1 MKEIVIAGACRTAV
15 GTFGGIF
22 RDVPAP
28 KLGAAVVTAALE
40 RAGIGKDVPGEV
52 IFGNC
57 MSRSDELNVA
67 RLIGLEAGLPI
78 TTPGFTIQRQ
88 CASGM
93 QAIVSAMQQIQT
105 GEHEVVV
112 AGGVEN
118 MSRIPYVI
126 DSMRT
131 GARLGHVQAI
141 DALVQGLTDPIHGI
155 HMGVTAENLA
165 EKYGVSRE
173 DQDELAYTSQMRA
186 VRAIEQGWFKGQ
198 IVPVEAPEGRKKTRV
213 CDTDEHPRKDTTL
226 EGLAKLRPAF
236 KKDGTVTAGNA
247 SGINDGAAA
256 MVVTSAQ
263 KARELGITPMA
274 RIVDH
279 EVAAVEPELMGY
291 GPVPA
296 VRRLME
302 RTGMSIGDFEL
313 VELNEAFAAQ
323 YLVCE
328 RQLGL
333 DRETTNV
340 NGSGIAIGHPVGCTG
355 SRIVVSLIHELQRRG
370 LKRGLATLCV
380 GGGQGKAMVVELV

>member
-28 KLGAAVVTAALE
+28 ELGTVVVEEALR
-40 RAGIGKDVPGEV
+40 RAGIGKDVPEEV
-52 IFGNC
+52 IFGCC
-57 MSRSDELNVA
+57 MMRFDELNIA
-67 RLIGLEAGLPI
+67 RLIGLKAGLPI
-78 TTPGFTIQRQ
+78 ETPAFTVQRQ

-93 QAIVSAMQQIQT
+93 QSIVCAMQQIQT

-118 MSRIPYVI
+118 MSRLPYAI
-126 DSMRT
+126 DQLRW
-131 GARLGHVQAI
+131 GARLGPVQAI
-141 DALVQGLTDPIHGI
+141 DTVVQGLTDPMHRI

-186 VRAIEQGWFKGQ
+186 TRAIENGWLKEQ
-198 IVPVEAPEGRKKTRV
+198 IVPVEAPAGRGKTRI
-213 CDTDEHPRKDTTL
+213 CDTDEHPRRDTTL
-226 EGLAKLRPAF
+226 EGLARLKPAF

-256 MVVTSAQ
+256 MVVTSMD
-263 KARELGITPMA
+263 KARELGVEPMA

-279 EVAAVEPELMGY
+279 EVAAVEPDLMGY

-296 VRRLME
+296 VRKLLK
-302 RTGMSIGDFEL
+302 RTGMTLDDFDL
-313 VELNEAFAAQ
+313 IELNEAFAAQ

-328 RQLGL
+328 RELGL
-333 DRETTNV
+333 DREKTNV
-340 NGSGIAIGHPVGCTG
+340 NGSGISMGHPVGCTG
-355 SRIVVSLIHELQRRG
+355 SRIVTSLIYELRRRG
-370 LKRGLATLCV
+370 LARGLATLCV
-380 GGGQGKAMVVELV
+380 GGGQGKAMILELV

>member
-1 MKEIVIAGACRTAV
+1 
-15 GTFGGIF
+15 
-22 RDVPAP
+22 
-28 KLGAAVVTAALE
+28 
-40 RAGIGKDVPGEV
+40 
-52 IFGNC
+52 
-57 MSRSDELNVA
+57 
-67 RLIGLEAGLPI
+67 
-78 TTPGFTIQRQ
+78 
-88 CASGM
+88 
-93 QAIVSAMQQIQT
+93 
-105 GEHEVVV
+105 
-112 AGGVEN
+112 
-118 MSRIPYVI
+118 
-126 DSMRT
+126 
-131 GARLGHVQAI
+131 
-141 DALVQGLTDPIHGI
+141 VQGLTDPIHHI

-186 VRAIEQGWFKGQ
+186 VGAIEKGYVKEQ
-198 IVPVEAPEGRKKTRV
+198 IVPVEAPAGRKKTRV

-256 MVVTSAQ
+256 MVVTSAG
-263 KARELGITPMA
+263 KARELGIAPMA
-274 RIVDH
+274 RILDH

-302 RTGMSIGDFEL
+302 RTGMTLDDFEL

-333 DRETTNV
+333 DREKTNV

-355 SRIVVSLIHELQRRG
+355 ARIVVSLIHELGRRG

>member
-22 RDVPAP
+22 KDVPAP
-28 KLGAAVVTAALE
+28 ELGVVVVKEALR
-40 RAGIGKDVPGEV
+40 RAGIGADVPEEV
-52 IFGNC
+52 IFGCC
-57 MSRSDELNVA
+57 MMRSDELNVA
-67 RLIGLEAGLPI
+67 RLIGLKAGLPV
-78 TTPGFTIQRQ
+78 TTPAFTIQRQ

-118 MSRIPYVI
+118 MTRMPYI
-126 DSMRT
+126 LDNMRT

-141 DALVQGLTDPIHGI
+141 DAVVQGLTDPIHGI

-165 EKYGVSRE
+165 EKYDVSRE
-173 DQDELAYTSQMRA
+173 DQDDLAYTSHMRA
-186 VRAIEQGWFKGQ
+186 VRAIDEGWFKEQ
-198 IVPVEAPEGRKKTRV
+198 IVPVEAPVGRKKTRV
-213 CDTDEHPRKDTTL
+213 CDTDEHPRKDTTR

-236 KKDGTVTAGNA
+236 KKDGTVTAGNS

-256 MVVTSAQ
+256 MVVMSAE
-263 KARELGITPMA
+263 KAKELGVTPMA

-279 EVAAVEPELMGY
+279 EVTGVEPELMGY
-291 GPVPA
+291 GPVP
-296 VRRLME
+296 VVNRLMK
-302 RTGMSIGDFEL
+302 RTGMSLDDFEL
-313 VELNEAFAAQ
+313 IELNEAFAAQ

-333 DRETTNV
+333 DREKTNV
-340 NGSGIAIGHPVGCTG
+340 NGSGISMGHPVGCTG
-355 SRIVVSLIHELQRRG
+355 ARIVVSLIHELKRRG

-380 GGGQGKAMVVELV
+380 GGGQGKAMVIELV